1 MDTVDFFDMSNI
13 LNKLILFWS
22 NTNTISQ
29 IFLLIPKFCKNLEY
43 QINQGIL
50 PVLGTYHLNSYKYDI
65 NNFLANE
72 NNKCFHIST
81 PYEKNNKI
89 FLIEGFLIIT
99 THNYLITESIEEK
112 NKNICII
119 KHAGKI
125 NAVEKIEEYK
135 YDEKILENY
144 ICFRIILDK
153 NILKENIYDKLIC
166 SKKENNDLKEI
177 KSLIIT
183 RRDIINNN
191 FKLIEGNNNMDIEDY
206 ENIINIKKKL
216 IENEANEII
225 YDEINKCYRKIIEI
239 LSDEEDEDVKTYVDE
254 LHKFIEDYENKYLK

>member
-89 FLIEGFLIIT
+89 FLI
-99 THNYLITESIEEK
+99 
-112 NKNICII
+112 
-119 KHAGKI
+119 
-125 NAVEKIEEYK
+125 
-135 YDEKILENY
+135 
-144 ICFRIILDK
+144 
-153 NILKENIYDKLIC
+153 
-166 SKKENNDLKEI
+166 
-177 KSLIIT
+177 
-183 RRDIINNN
+183 
-191 FKLIEGNNNMDIEDY
+191 
-206 ENIINIKKKL
+206 
-216 IENEANEII
+216 
-225 YDEINKCYRKIIEI
+225 
-239 LSDEEDEDVKTYVDE
+239 
-254 LHKFIEDYENKYLK
+254 

>member
-50 PVLGTYHLNSYKYDI
+50 PSLGIYHLNSYKYDI

-99 THNYLITESIEEK
+99 THNYLIAEPIEEK

-119 KHAGKI
+119 KYAGKI

-239 LSDEEDEDVKTYVDE
+239 LSDEEDEDVKIYVDE